1 MSISQQN
8 HVNIKNWRH
17 QPKQQHTKRIKYLLL
32 LLIVATLS
40 PTVAFLPF
48 HPKASFLHS
57 RRSKIHSTSSSG
69 DVSHHLIDLQTFLK
83 LTNVVST
90 GGDAKRR
97 IQGGECQVNGEKE
110 ERRSKKLFFGDVVEV
125 DGVVW
130 DVTKEVS
137 MRGYVLKVKLPK
149 EQQPGYTAPTKAKE
163 YSGEFR
169 TDEWRAER
177 KAKKYARKKEKDGR
191 SNVNSE

>member
-1 MSISQQN
+1 MTISQQN
-8 HVNIKNWRH
+8 HVTIKLRWH
-17 QPKQQHTKRIKYLLL
+17 QHQNQHDTNRTKYLLL
-32 LLIVATLS
+32 LLLVVTLS

-48 HPKASFLHS
+48 HSNASFMQS
-57 RRSKIHSTSSSG
+57 RRTTVSSTSSNG
-69 DVSHHLIDLQTFLK
+69 DVPHHLIDLQTFLK
-83 LTNVVST
+83 LTKVVST

-97 IQGGECQVNGEKE
+97 IQGGECHVNGEKE
-110 ERRSKKLFFGDVVEV
+110 ERRSKKLFVGDVVEV

-137 MRGYVLKVKLPK
+137 MRGYVLKIALPK

-177 KAKKYARKKEKDGR
+177 KAKKYARKNEKNGR
-191 SNVNSE
+191 GHGN